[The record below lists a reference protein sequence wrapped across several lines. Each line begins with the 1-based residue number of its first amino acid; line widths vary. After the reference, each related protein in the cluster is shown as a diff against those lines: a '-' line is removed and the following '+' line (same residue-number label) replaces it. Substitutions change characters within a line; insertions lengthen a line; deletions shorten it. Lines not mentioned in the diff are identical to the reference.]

1 MANVDL
7 ALDEII
13 SKSRPPPSPAPQ
25 QRNFGGKRPF
35 RMNDTNRPGV
45 GRRNSLGGGQ
55 RFVRSGSD
63 NVVWINIAN
72 LPDTVLTQDLQEL
85 FEDYNVFGIGVHY
98 DEFGAHMGT
107 ADLFV
112 DTPSAES
119 IIRDFSNVAIDGSRI
134 RFAIVSEQA
143 SNTPQFARSRPPK
156 NAFPINNRRRS
167 RRSNSGRSSR
177 TYSRSRSPL
186 ARDRPATGRAMSV
199 GGSNNKKAQKEKTTE
214 ELDRELEQYMRG
226 NKHPRIKLDS

>member
-1 MANVDL
+1 MSEAGRVGFGQRNSFGTRRL
-7 ALDEII
+7 
-13 SKSRPPPSPAPQ
+13 SRPVPV
-25 QRNFGGKRPF
+25 
-35 RMNDTNRPGV
+35 ND
-45 GRRNSLGGGQ
+45 
-55 RFVRSGSD
+55 D
-63 NVVWINIAN
+63 VVWINIAN

-112 DTPSAES
+112 DAPSAQS
-119 IIRDFSNVAIDGSRI
+119 IIRDFANVAIDGSQI

-143 SNTPQFARSRPPK
+143 NNSAQFARSRPK
-156 NAFPINNRRRS
+156 NTVPFNNRRRGQ
-167 RRSNSGRSSR
+167 RSNSGRSSR

-186 ARDRPATGRAMSV
+186 ARERPGRVASA
-199 GGSNNKKAQKEKTTE
+199 GGAKNNSQRAKTAE
-214 ELDRELEQYMRG
+214 ELDTELEQYMRG